1 MKTINSNCRNKIFE
15 IISKGIVDE
24 ENCWSNAEGT
34 RPTEKTRHC
43 NEDPCPA
50 NWWVGPWQLCPV
62 TCKKHGMNACNLFG
76 MCSEMYF
83 FYRITGQPD
92 PMKRRSIMCVDQNEM
107 ALPDTR
113 CTNETKPHDTDAC
126 GSLPYCNADDDN
138 SESNMI

>member
-1 MKTINSNCRNKIFE
+1 MVKFSGRVKFKNKN
-15 IISKGIVDE
+15 SKGIVDE

-62 TCKKHGMNACNLFG
+62 TCKKQGGYIFHAEHKSKLFRL
-76 MCSEMYF
+76 SFEL
-83 FYRITGQPD
+83 GQPD
-92 PMKRRSIMCVDQNEM
+92 PLKRRSIMCVDQNEM

-126 GSLPYCNADDDN
+126 GANLPYCNSDDN
-138 SESNMI
+138 TRKKK